1 MREPQYQPMSD
12 LLMDGKEWQWVFKD
26 EDGKETPIT
35 MYIVF
40 EDKMIVEM
48 RAKPKMVM
56 PSKTDKKSTKKKTDG
71 KTHVQENRRP
81 DHLLPILVEPIC
93 CIFPCCRFSE
103 EN

>member
-71 KTHVQENRRP
+71 
-81 DHLLPILVEPIC
+81 
-93 CIFPCCRFSE
+93 
-103 EN
+103 